1 MMRLFR
7 IFSNLV
13 FLFLMHMMVLMKKTM
28 EEVAEGRNYIPVD
41 TSFCFN
47 VDTTSYF
54 YRDSEI

>member
-1 MMRLFR
+1 MRLFR

-41 TSFCFN
+41 T
-47 VDTTSYF
+47 
-54 YRDSEI
+54 